1 MKKLYQDNN
10 MGTTWELDDS
20 ITTVTI
26 DSNTLSISPT
36 VSNITFSPTDD
47 DVIDL
52 DLFTREV
59 DTALDIT
66 DATING
72 NSLADTLA
80 EMQQRLG
87 MIEQNLELEEEW
99 QQLRD
104 LGDQYRKLEQEINE
118 KTQAWDSL
126 KLKKNNKA

>member
-1 MKKLYQDNN
+1 